1 MIAAL
6 LANAHALPVGV
17 KVLIAL
23 VIAGVVVPLRIARY
37 RRRRARRTG
46 AGAPA
51 TAPAERPRTTRRSVL
66 ERVVSRDVALV
77 ASREVRERL
86 RGRLFKVGTLVV
98 LAVVAG
104 AILIPRFTSGKATP
118 PRVGVVGGLSAEV
131 RAAVVSASRSA
142 GTAASLVSEPSEAA
156 ARAALER
163 GSVDLAVIDARLVLV
178 KTALTTSDAS
188 TAAAVARGVAT
199 YLGDANAL
207 ASAHLTPQQAAALRG
222 AMAVPITGLHPSK
235 RHRTLADATTL
246 MGIILIFI
254 VLQQYNNWI
263 IFGVMEEK
271 GSRVVEVLLST
282 VRPLRL
288 LTGKVLGIGLVAL
301 LQAAIILAFALALA
315 GAVGSTILH
324 GAQPLHLLGIF
335 VWLILGYAFYCW
347 VYAAAG
353 SMIERQDQVQAA
365 SFPLAVPLTVGYISA
380 IIALSGTSVSLYSQ
394 ILAYLPPT
402 APFMMPALVGLG
414 AVTWWQF
421 LASALLCIAATV
433 LLARGAGVVYRRSIL
448 RTGTRVRIRE
458 VLARSA

>member
-51 TAPAERPRTTRRSVL
+51 TAPPERPRTARRSVL

-188 TAAAVARGVAT
+188 TAAVARGVAT

-353 SMIERQDQVQAA
+353 SMIERQDQVQAV